1 MFEGYW
7 GSVAIFFGINVLMAF
22 SLYVPMTAGLISL
35 GQGGFMAIGAYA
47 SAVLTKD
54 GVPFSIAVGVGGLL
68 AALSGIVVGIPAI
81 RIRGIYL
88 IILTLGFGEIVRVFF
103 LNFSYTGGA
112 NGIGGMAPY
121 TNFAWVASACLV
133 TGLVAWRL
141 RYARI
146 GRAMIAIHA
155 DEVAAQAMG
164 VNVVRAKL
172 AAFAGRSIH
181 SGRRRRVLRALHA
194 VHRFRPIRLFAFRR
208 CVSVHCPWRN
218 CQSAGPD
225 SRRSGGDADPGNISL
240 PAGLADDV
248 LWRSPDRRCALAAGR
263 LGSRH
268 QDTSMTAILR
278 VDDVSKRFG
287 GFLALSNVSCEV
299 AEGRIH
305 APDRPQRGRQEH
317 AVEYHQR
324 SHRANK
330 RGCRV
335 RRASLYRPPPDT
347 IHAMGIAR
355 NFQHV
360 RLFKGLSVLEN
371 VMIGSDAQTGTGT
384 WSDVVDLALPFRDR
398 DAVTRQ
404 AQEALQFVGMEA
416 PRQPRRRSTDF
427 G

>member
-47 SAVLTKD
+47 SAVLTKE
-54 GVPFSIAVGVGGLL
+54 GVPFSIAVGAGGLL

-121 TNFAWVASACLV
+121 TNFAWVASACV
-133 TGLVAWRL
+133 VIGLFAWRL

-146 GRAMIAIHA
+146 GRAMIAVHA

-164 VNVVRAKL
+164 VNVVRVKL
-172 AAFAGRSIH
+172 TAFAVGAFIAGVAGAFYAHYTLFIDSAQFGFLRSADAFLFI
-181 SGRRRRVLRALHA
+181 VLGGIANPLGPIAGAA
-194 VHRFRPIRLFAFRR
+194 VATLT
-208 CVSVHCPWRN
+208 
-218 CQSAGPD
+218 
-225 SRRSGGDADPGNISL
+225 PGNISV

-248 LWRSPDRRCALAAGR
+248 LRRFADRRCAVASGR
-263 LGSRH
+263 FGIRH

-299 AEGRIH
+299 AGGAHPRS
-305 APDRPQRGRQEH
+305 DR
-317 AVEYHQR
+317 
-324 SHRANK
+324 S
-330 RGCRV
+330 
-335 RRASLYRPPPDT
+335 
-347 IHAMGIAR
+347 
-355 NFQHV
+355 
-360 RLFKGLSVLEN
+360 
-371 VMIGSDAQTGTGT
+371 
-384 WSDVVDLALPFRDR
+384 
-398 DAVTRQ
+398 
-404 AQEALQFVGMEA
+404 
-416 PRQPRRRSTDF
+416 
-427 G
+427 

>member
-141 RYARI
+141 RHARI

-172 AAFAGRSIH
+172 AAFAVGAFIAGVAGAFYAHYTLFIDSAQFGFLRSADAFLFI
-181 SGRRRRVLRALHA
+181 VLGGIANPLGPIAGAAVATLTPEIFRFLQDWRMTFFGALLIA
-194 VHRFRPIRLFAFRR
+194 A
-208 CVSVHCPWRN
+208 
-218 CQSAGPD
+218 A
-225 SRRSGGDADPGNISL
+225 
-240 PAGLADDV
+240 
-248 LWRSPDRRCALAAGR
+248 LWRPDGLVAAIR
-263 LGSRH
+263 
-268 QDTSMTAILR
+268 
-278 VDDVSKRFG
+278 
-287 GFLALSNVSCEV
+287 
-299 AEGRIH
+299 
-305 APDRPQRGRQEH
+305 
-317 AVEYHQR
+317 
-324 SHRANK
+324 
-330 RGCRV
+330 
-335 RRASLYRPPPDT
+335 
-347 IHAMGIAR
+347 
-355 NFQHV
+355 
-360 RLFKGLSVLEN
+360 
-371 VMIGSDAQTGTGT
+371 
-384 WSDVVDLALPFRDR
+384 
-398 DAVTRQ
+398 TRQ
-404 AQEALQFVGMEA
+404 
-416 PRQPRRRSTDF
+416 
-427 G
+427 

>member
-54 GVPFSIAVGVGGLL
+54 GVPFSIAVAAGGLL

-172 AAFAGRSIH
+172 AAFAVGAFIAGVAGAFYAH
-181 SGRRRRVLRALHA
+181 YTLFI
-194 VHRFRPIRLFAFRR
+194 RFGPIRLFAIRG
-208 CVSVHCPWRN
+208 CVFVHCPWRHR
-218 CQSAGPD
+218 QSTGTD
-225 SRRSGGDADPGNISL
+225 SWRSGGDADSGNISL
-240 PAGLADDV
+240 PARLADSV
-248 LWRSPDRRCALAAGR
+248 LWRFADSRCALATRR
-263 LGSRH
+263 LGTRH

-287 GFLALSNVSCEV
+287 GYLALSNVSCEV

-305 APDRPQRGRQEH
+305 ALIGPNGAGKSTLLNIISGVIAPTSGDVAFAGQ
-317 AVEYHQR
+317 AYT
-324 SHRANK
+324 
-330 RGCRV
+330 GCR
-335 RRASLYRPPPDT
+335 PDT
-347 IHAMGIAR
+347 IHGMGIAR

-371 VMIGSDAQTGTGT
+371 VMIGSDAQTRG
-384 WSDVVDLALPFRDR
+384 AY
-398 DAVTRQ
+398 
-404 AQEALQFVGMEA
+404 
-416 PRQPRRRSTDF
+416 RR
-427 G
+427 GGL